1 MFDFFELRVGKVRRR
16 CAEYVPPGHDPAR
29 PAPLVMFLHGA
40 GERDG
45 EEQAPHEVGI
55 GPAIEAHPRRFPCL
69 VVMPR
74 CPADLWWTDVLHH
87 VEAALDAA
95 LDRHEVDL
103 DRVYLT
109 GMSMGGYAT
118 WTYGARHA
126 DLFAALLPVC
136 GGGRR
141 KDIPG
146 LAGLPIWA
154 FHGADDAVV
163 PAEESRRMVQAV
175 RQAGGQ
181 VKYTEYTGVG
191 HNSWDLTYGDAEAM
205 EWLLA
210 QRRKK

>member
-1 MFDFFELRVGKVRRR
+1 MEIQVGTERRR
-16 CAEYVPPGHDPAR
+16 GAVYVPPGHGGDTPT
-29 PAPLVMFLHGA
+29 PLVLFLHGA

-45 EEQAPHEVGI
+45 QDRAPHEVGI
-55 GPAIEAHPRRFPCL
+55 GPAIAAHPERFPCL

-74 CPADLWWTDVLHH
+74 CPADLWWTDVLRH
-87 VEAALDAA
+87 VDAA
-95 LDRHEVDL
+95 LDTAL
-103 DRVYLT
+103 DRFNVDRDRVTLT

-126 DLFAALLPVC
+126 DLFAGLLPVC

-141 KDIPG
+141 ADVQG
-146 LAGLPIWA
+146 LVKLPIWA
-154 FHGADDAVV
+154 FHGADDEVV
-163 PAEESRRMVQAV
+163 PAEESRRMVRAV

-205 EWLLA
+205 RWLMD
-210 QRRKK
+210 QRRRR